1 MSSTEGT
8 ILITGGTGK
17 VGLCIAKLCQAS
29 STPYLVA
36 SRSASSATAS
46 TVHPTVKFDWLDRTT
61 WSNPFIT
68 ATKTSLITAVYLVSP
83 PVFDASAIMNDFIDL
98 ARKEYGVKRFV
109 LQSATSVEA
118 GGPVFG
124 GTAKYLQELGAQGEI
139 GFGVMRPTW
148 FMDNWAEQGS
158 LQKTVQAEG
167 RAYSASGAGRIPW
180 VSKTDIAAC
189 AYSALTAEAPPNG
202 DCIILGP
209 DLLSYG
215 EVSPMM
221 APCLPACLGA
231 LKRLVGLTESQCADI
246 LTEVIGKKV
255 VHVNLTVE
263 ELAEHHVKNS
273 GLSEEYAKVLAGMD
287 TPIKNGSEEKLNNV
301 VLTVT
306 GSKPKSFKEFA
317 VANKSIWL

>member
-17 VGLCIAKLCQAS
+17 VGLCIAKLCQTS
-29 STPYLVA
+29 STPYLIA
-36 SRSASSATAS
+36 SRSASSATVS

-68 ATKTSLITAVYLVSP
+68 ATKASLITAVYLVSP

-109 LQSATSVEA
+109 LQSATSIEA

-124 GTAKYLQELGAQGEI
+124 GTAKYLQELGAEGEI

-167 RAYSASGAGRIPW
+167 RAYSASGSGRIPW

-202 DCIILGP
+202 DYIILGP

-215 EVSPMM
+215 E
-221 APCLPACLGA
+221 
-231 LKRLVGLTESQCADI
+231 CADV

-255 VHVNLTVE
+255 VHANLTVD

-273 GLSEEYAKVLAGMD
+273 GISEEYAKVLAGMD
-287 TPIKNGSEEKLNNV
+287 IPIKNGTEEKLNDV

-306 GSKPKSFKEFA
+306 GKKAKSFKEFA
-317 VANKSIWL
+317 VENKSTWL